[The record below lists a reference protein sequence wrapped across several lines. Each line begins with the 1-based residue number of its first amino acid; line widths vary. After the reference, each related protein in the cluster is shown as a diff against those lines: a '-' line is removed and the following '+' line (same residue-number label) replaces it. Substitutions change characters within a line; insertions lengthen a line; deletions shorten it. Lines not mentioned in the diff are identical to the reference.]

1 MTDKRKTGG
10 LAGVVAGRT
19 AISTVGKEDVGL
31 TYRGYRIDELAE
43 NACFEEVA
51 YLLLYGNLPCRDL
64 LQAFRRE
71 LMELRALPEA
81 LMAVLEQIP
90 PSAHPMDVV
99 RTGCSALGCLEPE
112 YRFTDQLHVAQ
123 RLLAVLPSILLYWY
137 HFAVSGR
144 RIELGTGEPSLA
156 GHFLHLLHGEPPDD
170 LWARA
175 MDVSLIL
182 YAEHEFNA
190 STFAARI
197 AASTLADFYS
207 AVTAAIGTLRGRLH
221 GGANE
226 AALDL
231 IHCFPDLDEAEQG
244 VLEALAWRFR
254 IMGFGHR
261 VYTTFDPR
269 SCIIQGWAER
279 LAKAQGRENAYA
291 IAERIDQ
298 VMWRQKK
305 LFPNLDFYSALVY
318 DLLGIPKMLFT
329 PIFVFSRI
337 TGWSA
342 HIMEQRADNKLIR
355 PDAEYIGPEV
365 RPLVPIDERSPMA
378 NAVGP
383 F

>member
-1 MTDKRKTGG
+1 
-10 LAGVVAGRT
+10 
-19 AISTVGKEDVGL
+19 
-31 TYRGYRIDELAE
+31 
-43 NACFEEVA
+43 
-51 YLLLYGNLPCRDL
+51 
-64 LQAFRRE
+64 LQAFRQT
-71 LMELRALPEA
+71 LMGLRVLPEA
-81 LMAVLEQIP
+81 LMAVLEQLP
-90 PSAHPMDVV
+90 ASSHPMDVV

-112 YRFTDQLHVAQ
+112 HHVADQQHVAQ

-144 RIELGTGEPSLA
+144 RIEMETDEPSLA

-170 LWARA
+170 LSARA

-197 AASTLADFYS
+197 ATATLSDFYS

-231 IHCFPDLDEAEQG
+231 IRCFPDLDEAEQG
-244 VLEALAWRFR
+244 LLEALAWRFR

-269 SCIIQGWAER
+269 SRIVQGWAEK
-279 LAKAQGRENAYA
+279 LAEAKGRRNVYA

-298 VMWRQKK
+298 VMWRQKR

-318 DLLGIPKMLFT
+318 DFLGIPKVMFT

-355 PDAEYIGPEV
+355 PDAEYIGPDV
-365 RPLVPIDERSPMA
+365 RPLVPIDERS
-378 NAVGP
+378 AVMT
-383 F
+383 